1 MMAFEEDLLLVD
13 KEDAEESGRGELQ
26 VKEEA
31 VDGSE
36 ELSEYQ
42 DEGPDIKPSDVRIVQ
57 AKKELDDIDEEDL
70 VADKEA
76 DGDANDKDKRQD
88 E

>member
-36 ELSEYQ
+36 ELSEY
-42 DEGPDIKPSDVRIVQ
+42 
-57 AKKELDDIDEEDL
+57 
-70 VADKEA
+70 
-76 DGDANDKDKRQD
+76 
-88 E
+88 